1 MTIHL
6 FSTRGKL
13 EILESKER
21 LGSKETRWV
30 TATHAQ
36 CTCTIQTHVLLPPHS
51 HYIGFIVELLF
62 LIFDLIVL
70 SFPLRHCFVCVFD
83 RASWVLLAHQAPAG
97 NQDHRLALALMEH
110 FSSQVGKIFCS
121 C

>member
-30 TATHAQ
+30 TAAHAHVQ
-36 CTCTIQTHVLLPPHS
+36 CTCTVQMHVLLPPHS
-51 HYIGFIVELLF
+51 HYIGFVVELLF
-62 LIFDLIVL
+62 LIFDLIVKCL
-70 SFPLRHCFVCVFD
+70 FPSDTVLFVRV
-83 RASWVLLAHQAPAG
+83 
-97 NQDHRLALALMEH
+97 
-110 FSSQVGKIFCS
+110 
-121 C
+121 